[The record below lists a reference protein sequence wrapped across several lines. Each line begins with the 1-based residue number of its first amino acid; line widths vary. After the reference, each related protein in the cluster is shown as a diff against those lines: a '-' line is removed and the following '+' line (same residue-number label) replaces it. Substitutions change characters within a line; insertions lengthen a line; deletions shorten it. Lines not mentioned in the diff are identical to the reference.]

1 MPKQPHSDTIIGS
14 DRNPNSQHQL
24 PDSERPSVDRRMF
37 LAGAAASTT
46 GLLSMPASAQE
57 VPNADLAAA
66 LARFRAS
73 IPPNFNRDYVEHVVV
88 PFFLT
93 SFYEGER
100 PALPMIYVNFSKENA
115 LPFDL
120 WGLI

>member
-1 MPKQPHSDTIIGS
+1 MIRTQI
-14 DRNPNSQHQL
+14 RNISCPI
-24 PDSERPSVDRRMF
+24 
-37 LAGAAASTT
+37 ASTLPSI
-46 GLLSMPASAQE
+46 GECFWREPRLPRPDFVDASFGEE

-88 PFFLT
+88 PFFLM

-100 PALPMIYVNFSKENA
+100 P
-115 LPFDL
+115 
-120 WGLI
+120 GRCR